1 MRRKILCQTRSI
13 ILANALQSREGKSH
27 HVLNSPGAKQ
37 DLIILFAEVRK
48 LKPLGS
54 LSSYMEELGFDPR
67 SV

>member
-1 MRRKILCQTRSI
+1 MKVR
-13 ILANALQSREGKSH
+13 SRELFMCL
-27 HVLNSPGAKQ
+27 VNYFMQ

>member
-1 MRRKILCQTRSI
+1 MSDKKYHFSKCTAIKRG
-13 ILANALQSREGKSH
+13 EESH

>member
-1 MRRKILCQTRSI
+1 LSDKKYHFSKCTAIKRGEESSL
-13 ILANALQSREGKSH
+13 
-27 HVLNSPGAKQ
+27 LNSPGAKQ